1 MHDAIGSAG
10 MLRGWVA
17 IWTEQMLWPLATL
30 VVALAVMMVA
40 EALMTVRTRRE
51 QQKLILTP
59 TGLVAHD
66 PPLG

>member
-17 IWTEQMLWPLATL
+17 IWTEQMLWPL
-30 VVALAVMMVA
+30 VALAAALIIMIVA
-40 EALMTVRTRRE
+40 EALIAAQTRGE
-51 QQKLILTP
+51 QQKPLTFVAS
-59 TGLVAHD
+59 VAHD